1 MTRFRFNIVVFL
13 AGLAVVGWIGAG
25 YLGSNPLASA
35 VTLLIGGGYLAGA
48 LELRRYQ
55 QATVTLTRTVAGL
68 SAPPPALEPWLA
80 QLHPGLRGA
89 VRLRLDGQRVALPG
103 PVLTP
108 YLVGL
113 LVLLGMLGTLLGMV
127 TTLRGTGAALQSATD
142 LDAVRAS
149 LAAPV
154 SALGFAFGTSI
165 AGVAASAMLGLL
177 SALCRRERTEAA
189 QQLDTAIAT
198 TLRAHSSAHQRET
211 SFQLLQRQ
219 ADAMP
224 ALVDRLQTMITH
236 IEQQTRTLNEQQLAG
251 QQAFL
256 EKVEDAHAHL
266 TSCVAQSLKECVAD
280 SARAA
285 GTALQPVVQATM
297 AGLARDTASLHDTIA
312 GAVQQQLHALST
324 SLDAT
329 TRNVAAVWSE
339 ALADHR
345 QSNDALLEHL
355 RVSADR
361 FAEAAEQRAA
371 TLLQTLS
378 ARLEANVA
386 TLAQTCQ
393 HTLTRQEQAAEQR
406 AADHQHALEA
416 AVAALAQRSMAS
428 LDAMEQSQAQ
438 LRTELQSQDEH
449 RLATWTT
456 ALTSMATTLRQQW
469 DETSMRA
476 AAQQQQICDTL
487 AHTAQQISAQATEQA
502 TETMA
507 QIGKLVQVAS
517 QAPLAAA
524 QVIAELR
531 QQLSESLER
540 DTAVLQERGRVLET
554 LATLLDSVNH
564 ASNEQRSAI
573 NALVATSASLLER
586 VGNRFTDEV
595 QAGTRQLEAAAT
607 QLTSGAV
614 EVASL
619 GEAFGVAVQSFGASN
634 DTLVA
639 HLQRIEAALDK
650 SLARSDEQLAYYVAQ
665 AREVIDLSMMSQ
677 KQIIEELQ
685 QLATQQGRAGAEAP

>member
-1 MTRFRFNIVVFL
+1 MTRFRLHVVVFL
-13 AGLAVVGWIGAG
+13 AGLAVIGWIGAG
-25 YLGSNPLASA
+25 YLSANLLASA
-35 VTLLIGGGYLAGA
+35 VTLLIGAGYLAGA
-48 LELRRYQ
+48 LELRRDQ
-55 QATVTLTRTVAGL
+55 QTTATLTRAVASL
-68 SAPPPALEPWLA
+68 SAPPPTLESWLA
-80 QLHPGLRGA
+80 PLPSGLRST

-142 LDAVRAS
+142 LGAIRAS

-154 SALGFAFGTSI
+154 SGLSFAFGTSI

-177 SALCRRERTEAA
+177 SALCRHERIEVA

-198 TLRAHSSAHQRET
+198 TLRIHSSAHQRET
-211 SFQLLQRQ
+211 TFQVLQRQ

-224 ALVDRLQTMITH
+224 ALVDQLQTMITH
-236 IEQQTRTLNEQQLAG
+236 IERQTRTLSEQQLAG
-251 QQAFL
+251 QQTIL
-256 EKVEDAHAHL
+256 DKVEHAHTRL
-266 TSCVAQSLKECVAD
+266 ISSVTQSLTECVAD

-297 AGLARDTASLHDTIA
+297 AGLARDTASLHDTVA

-329 TRNVAAVWSE
+329 TRDVAAVWSE

-345 QSNDALLEHL
+345 QSSGALLEHL
-355 RVSADR
+355 RVSADQ

-393 HTLTRQEQAAEQR
+393 HTLVRQEQAAEQR
-406 AADHQHALEA
+406 ATDYQHVLEA
-416 AVAALAQRSMAS
+416 AAAKLAQHAMAS
-428 LDAMEQSQAQ
+428 LDAIAQSQAR
-438 LRTELQSQDEH
+438 LRAELQSQDEH

-456 ALTSMATTLRQQW
+456 ALTSMATTLHHQW
-469 DETSMRA
+469 DEASTRS

-487 AHTAQQISAQATEQA
+487 AHTAQQISAQAN
-502 TETMA
+502 ETIA
-507 QIGKLVQVAS
+507 QIGKLAQAAS

-531 QQLSESLER
+531 QQLSERLEH

-554 LATLLDSVNH
+554 LATLLDAVNH

-573 NALVATSASLLER
+573 DALVATSASLLER
-586 VGNRFTDEV
+586 IGNRFTDEV

-634 DTLVA
+634 ATLVE

-677 KQIIEELQ
+677 KQIVEELQ
-685 QLATQQGRAGAEAP
+685 QLATPQARARAEAP

>member
-1 MTRFRFNIVVFL
+1 MTRYRLNVVVFL
-13 AGLAVVGWIGAG
+13 AGLAIVAWIGAG
-25 YLGSNPLASA
+25 YLGSNLLASA
-35 VTLLIGGGYLAGA
+35 VTLLIGAGYLAGA
-48 LELRRYQ
+48 LELRRHQ
-55 QATVTLTRTVAGL
+55 QATVTLTRAVASL
-68 SAPPPALEPWLA
+68 SGPLPTLESWLA
-80 QLHPGLRGA
+80 PLPTGLRSA

-127 TTLRGTGAALQSATD
+127 TTLRGTGAALQSASD

-154 SALGFAFGTSI
+154 STLGFAFGTSI

-177 SALCRRERTEAA
+177 SALCRRERIEAA

-211 SFQLLQRQ
+211 TLQVLQRQ
-219 ADAMP
+219 ADALP
-224 ALVDRLQTMITH
+224 ALVDQLQTMITH
-236 IEQQTRTLNEQQLAG
+236 IERQTRTLSEQQLAG

-256 EKVEDAHAHL
+256 DKVEHAHARL
-266 TSCVAQSLKECVAD
+266 TSSVTQSLTECVAD

-297 AGLARDTASLHDTIA
+297 AGLARDTASLHDTVA
-312 GAVQQQLHALST
+312 SAVQQQLHALST

-361 FAEAAEQRAA
+361 FAEEAEQRAA

-393 HTLTRQEQAAEQR
+393 QTLTRQEQSAEQR
-406 AADHQHALEA
+406 AADHQHALET
-416 AVAALAQRSMAS
+416 AVATLVQRSMAS

-456 ALTSMATTLRQQW
+456 ALTSMAATLRHQW

-487 AHTAQQISAQATEQA
+487 ARTAQQISAQANEQA
-502 TETMA
+502 HETIA
-507 QIGKLVQVAS
+507 EIGKLVQAAS

-531 QQLSESLER
+531 QQLSDSLER

-554 LATLLDSVNH
+554 LATLLDAVNH

-573 NALVATSASLLER
+573 DALVTTSASLLER

-595 QAGTRQLEAAAT
+595 RAGTQQLETTAA
-607 QLTSGAV
+607 QLTGNAV
-614 EVASL
+614 EMASL
-619 GEAFGVAVQSFGASN
+619 GEAFGAAVQSFGASN
-634 DTLVA
+634 DTLVE
-639 HLQRIEAALDK
+639 HLQRIEAALAK

-677 KQIIEELQ
+677 KQIVEQLQ
-685 QLATQQGRAGAEAP
+685 QLATEQACAGAEAP

>member
-1 MTRFRFNIVVFL
+1 MTRFRLNVVVFL
-13 AGLAVVGWIGAG
+13 AGLTVVGWIGAS
-25 YLGSNPLASA
+25 YLGSNLLALA
-35 VTLLIGGGYLAGA
+35 VTLLIGAGYLAGA
-48 LELRRYQ
+48 LELRRNQ
-55 QATVTLTRTVAGL
+55 QATVMLTRAVAGL
-68 SAPPPALEPWLA
+68 SGPPPTLESWLA
-80 QLHPGLRGA
+80 PLSAGLRST
-89 VRLRLDGQRVALPG
+89 VRQRLDGQRVALPG

-149 LAAPV
+149 LAVPV

-177 SALCRRERTEAA
+177 SALCRRERIEAA

-211 SFQLLQRQ
+211 TLQVLQRQ
-219 ADAMP
+219 ADALP
-224 ALVDRLQTMITH
+224 ALVDQLQTMITH
-236 IEQQTRTLNEQQLAG
+236 IERQTQTLSEQQLAG

-256 EKVEDAHAHL
+256 DRVEHAHARL
-266 TSCVAQSLKECVAD
+266 TSSVTQSLTECVAD

-297 AGLARDTASLHDTIA
+297 AGLARDTASLHDTVA

-329 TRNVAAVWSE
+329 TRNVAAVWSD

-361 FAEAAEQRAA
+361 FTEAAEQRA
-371 TLLQTLS
+371 TSLLQTLS

-393 HTLTRQEQAAEQR
+393 QTLTRQEQAAEQR
-406 AADHQHALEA
+406 AAHYQHALEA
-416 AVAALAQRSMAS
+416 AAATLAQRSMAS
-428 LDAMEQSQAQ
+428 LDAMEQSQAR
-438 LRTELQSQDEH
+438 LRAELQSQDEH

-456 ALTSMATTLRQQW
+456 TLTSMAATLRHQW
-469 DETSMRA
+469 DETSTRA

-487 AHTAQQISAQATEQA
+487 ARTAQQILAQANEQA
-502 TETMA
+502 NETIA
-507 QIGKLVQVAS
+507 EIGKLVQAAS

-531 QQLSESLER
+531 QQLSDSLER
-540 DTAVLQERGRVLET
+540 DTAVLQERGQVLET
-554 LATLLDSVNH
+554 LATLLDAVNH

-573 NALVATSASLLER
+573 DALVATSANLLER

-595 QAGTRQLEAAAT
+595 RAGTQQLETTAV
-607 QLTSGAV
+607 QLTSSAV

-619 GEAFGVAVQSFGASN
+619 GEAFGAAVQSFGASN
-634 DTLVA
+634 DTLVE
-639 HLQRIEAALDK
+639 HLQRIEAALAK

-677 KQIIEELQ
+677 KQIVEELQ
-685 QLATQQGRAGAEAP
+685 QLATQQARAGAEAP

>member
-1 MTRFRFNIVVFL
+1 MTRFRLNVVVFL

-35 VTLLIGGGYLAGA
+35 VTLLIGAGYLAGA
-48 LELRRYQ
+48 LELRRNQ
-55 QATVTLTRTVAGL
+55 QATVMLTRAVAGL
-68 SAPPPALEPWLA
+68 SGPPPTLESWLA
-80 QLHPGLRGA
+80 PLPAGLRST
-89 VRLRLDGQRVALPG
+89 VRQRLDGQRVALPG

-149 LAAPV
+149 LAVPV

-165 AGVAASAMLGLL
+165 AGVATSAMLGLL
-177 SALCRRERTEAA
+177 SALCRRERIEAA

-211 SFQLLQRQ
+211 TLQVLQRQ
-219 ADAMP
+219 ADALP

-236 IEQQTRTLNEQQLAG
+236 IERQTQTLSEQQLAG

-256 EKVEDAHAHL
+256 DKVEHVHARL
-266 TSCVAQSLKECVAD
+266 TSSVTQSLTECVAD

-297 AGLARDTASLHDTIA
+297 AGLARDTASLHDTVA

-329 TRNVAAVWSE
+329 TRNVAAVWSD

-361 FAEAAEQRAA
+361 FTEAAEQRA
-371 TLLQTLS
+371 TSLLQTLS

-393 HTLTRQEQAAEQR
+393 QTLTRQEQAAEQR
-406 AADHQHALEA
+406 AAHYQHALEA
-416 AVAALAQRSMAS
+416 AAATLAQRSMAS
-428 LDAMEQSQAQ
+428 LDAMEQSQAR
-438 LRTELQSQDEH
+438 LRAELQSQDEH

-456 ALTSMATTLRQQW
+456 TLTSMAATLRHQW
-469 DETSMRA
+469 DETSTRA

-487 AHTAQQISAQATEQA
+487 ARTAQQISAQAN
-502 TETMA
+502 ETIA
-507 QIGKLVQVAS
+507 EIGKLVQAAS

-531 QQLSESLER
+531 QQLSDSLER
-540 DTAVLQERGRVLET
+540 DTAVLQERGQVLET
-554 LATLLDSVNH
+554 LATLLDAINH

-573 NALVATSASLLER
+573 DALVATSANLLER

-595 QAGTRQLEAAAT
+595 RAGTQQLETTAV
-607 QLTSGAV
+607 QLTSSAV

-619 GEAFGVAVQSFGASN
+619 GEAFGAAVQSFGASN
-634 DTLVA
+634 DTLVE
-639 HLQRIEAALDK
+639 HLQRIEAALAK
-650 SLARSDEQLAYYVAQ
+650 SLTRSDEQLAYYVAQ

-677 KQIIEELQ
+677 KQIVEELQ
-685 QLATQQGRAGAEAP
+685 QLATQQARAGAEAP

>member
-1 MTRFRFNIVVFL
+1 MTRFHLNVVVFL
-13 AGLAVVGWIGAG
+13 AGLAIVCWIGAG
-25 YLGSNPLASA
+25 YFGANPLALA

-55 QATVTLTRTVAGL
+55 QASATLMRAVAGL
-68 SAPPPALEPWLA
+68 SAPPPTLELWLA
-80 QLHPGLRGA
+80 QLHPDLRSA
-89 VRLRLDGQRVALPG
+89 VRLRLDGQRVALPA

-142 LDAVRAS
+142 LGAIRAS

-154 SALGFAFGTSI
+154 SGLGFAFGTSI

-177 SALCRRERTEAA
+177 SALCRRERIEAA

-211 SFQLLQRQ
+211 TLQVLQRQ
-219 ADAMP
+219 ADALP

-236 IEQQTRTLNEQQLAG
+236 IEQQTRTLSEQQLAG

-256 EKVEDAHAHL
+256 DRVEHAHARL
-266 TSCVAQSLKECVAD
+266 TSSVTQSLTECVAD

-285 GTALQPVVQATM
+285 GAALQPVVQATM
-297 AGLARDTASLHDTIA
+297 ASLARDTASLHDTVA
-312 GAVQQQLHALST
+312 GAVQQQLHALSA
-324 SLDAT
+324 SLDTT
-329 TRNVAAVWSE
+329 TRDVAAVWSE

-345 QSNDALLEHL
+345 QSNDALLKHL
-355 RVSADR
+355 RVSADQ
-361 FAEAAEQRAA
+361 FAKAAEQRAA

-393 HTLTRQEQAAEQR
+393 QTLTRQEQAAEQR
-406 AADHQHALEA
+406 AADHQRALEA
-416 AVAALAQRSMAS
+416 AVATLAQRSMAS
-428 LDAMEQSQAQ
+428 LDAMEQSQAR
-438 LRTELQSQDEH
+438 LRAELQSQDEH
-449 RLATWTT
+449 RLDTWTT
-456 ALTSMATTLRQQW
+456 TLTSMAATLRHQW
-469 DETSMRA
+469 EEAGTHA
-476 AAQQQQICDTL
+476 AAQQQHICDTL
-487 AHTAQQISAQATEQA
+487 ARTAQQISAQANEQA
-502 TETMA
+502 NKTIAE
-507 QIGKLVQVAS
+507 IGKLVQAAS

-531 QQLSESLER
+531 QQLSDSLER

-554 LATLLDSVNH
+554 LATLLDAVNH

-573 NALVATSASLLER
+573 DALVSTSASLLER

-595 QAGTRQLEAAAT
+595 RASTQQVEAAAT
-607 QLTSGAV
+607 QLTSSAV

-619 GEAFGVAVQSFGASN
+619 GEAFGAAAQSFGASN
-634 DTLVA
+634 DTLVE

-685 QLATQQGRAGAEAP
+685 QLAMQRARAGAEAP